1 MVLGSGIGKLAT
13 GERPAAEAEKA
24 CHVPSKMKA
33 ASGGR
38 AGLRETALARPG
50 RESGMRA
57 LPRMPEWWLRP
68 LRAKAGSPFAEVAAT
83 KWAAAAE
90 VGLSPTREAGPVMGV
105 TGWLTAEAEGEAGD
119 SIRLW
124 SGAVTASRSSVE
136 PWERQRAAAAMPETP
151 EG

>member
-1 MVLGSGIGKLAT
+1 M
-13 GERPAAEAEKA
+13 
-24 CHVPSKMKA
+24 
-33 ASGGR
+33 
-38 AGLRETALARPG
+38 RETALARPG

-68 LRAKAGSPFAEVAAT
+68 PSAKAGSPFAEVAAM

-90 VGLSPTREAGPVMGV
+90 VGWSPTREAGPVMGV
-105 TGWLTAEAEGEAGD
+105 TGWLAAEAEGEAGD

-124 SGAVTASRSSVE
+124 SWAVTASLSSEE
-136 PWERQRAAAAMPETP
+136 PGERQRAAEAMAETP